1 MSFFV
6 QNLSLRFLTAGRIPN
21 KSECIRGAFREKM
34 MAQLAN
40 RISFKVIF
48 HYTKEFITK
57 TTLTVIPACL
67 ESFFKKDAGQASMT
81 EH

>member
-1 MSFFV
+1 
-6 QNLSLRFLTAGRIPN
+6 
-21 KSECIRGAFREKM
+21 

-81 EH
+81 EHLKACGFAYGLIYSCHSGERGILESRGFYAGHR